1 MILFLHHNHSSIFE
15 ERASE
20 SERASDSERKREKER
35 ERESERERE
44 REENCRVEQKSKL
57 VVELADRVDVQLN
70 TDGKEDV

>member
-35 ERESERERE
+35 EKESE

>member
-20 SERASDSERKREKER
+20 SERKIK
-35 ERESERERE
+35 RERE

>member
-35 ERESERERE
+35 ERE
-44 REENCRVEQKSKL
+44 ENCRVEQKSKL